1 MSIYIKDKK
10 NIDTNR
16 ITDSEY
22 ENIVRELI
30 ENIETVIDSESVWEW
45 WKKIELNFGRGKP

>member
-30 ENIETVIDSESVWEW
+30 ENIETLIDSESVWEW
-45 WKKIELNFGRGKP
+45 KKNNLS